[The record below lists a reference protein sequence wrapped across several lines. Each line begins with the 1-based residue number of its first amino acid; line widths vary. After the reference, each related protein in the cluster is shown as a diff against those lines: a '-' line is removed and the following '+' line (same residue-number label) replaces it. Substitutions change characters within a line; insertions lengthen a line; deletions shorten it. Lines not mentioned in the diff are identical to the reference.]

1 MTLRLL
7 HTADWQLGKSFAGV
21 PGDAGAYLRKARF
34 DAVRTLARLAGE
46 RRVDA
51 VLVAGDVFDD
61 NFAGAGTVA
70 RALDA
75 MREFPGPWLL
85 LPGNHDADTA
95 ASVWSRLRRADL
107 PENILLATEPEPMH
121 LAAGRVAVLPAPL
134 GARRVRDDLSAWM
147 DAASTPPGVIRVGL
161 AHGSV
166 EGRLPGEA
174 DAANPIAPDRADR
187 ARLDYLALGDW
198 HGTVEIAPRTWYAG
212 TPEPDRFPTNEPG
225 HALVVEIDAAG
236 APPRVERVATA
247 SYRWGS
253 ATLDCTG
260 LDQAD
265 IAAAVEAVLPAPAD
279 RHRALLRLRLGGLVG
294 LATRAAIDAAIERVA
309 GELVWLD
316 VVADG
321 LAAEPDQRDLA
332 ALAEIPATAAAART
346 LQEAAVTGPVDERDT
361 ARLALRL
368 LYAEARALERRA

>member
-21 PGDAGAYLRKARF
+21 PGDAAALLREARF
-34 DAVRTLARLAGE
+34 QAVRTLARLAGE
-46 RRVDA
+46 RQVDA

-61 NFAGAGTVA
+61 NLVGAATLA
-70 RALDA
+70 RALAA
-75 MREFPGPWLL
+75 MREFVGPWVL

-95 ASVWSRLRRADL
+95 ASVWSRLRRTGL
-107 PENILLATEPEPMH
+107 PDNVILATVPEPLR
-121 LAAGRVAVLPAPL
+121 LAAGRLAVLPAPL

-147 DAASTPPGVIRVGL
+147 DEAVSPAEAIRVGL

-174 DAANPIAPDRADR
+174 DAGNPIAADRAQR

-198 HGTVEIAPRTWYAG
+198 HGTIEVAPRTWYSG
-212 TPEPDRFPTNEPG
+212 TPEPDRYPTNEPG
-225 HALVVEIDAAG
+225 NALVVEIEAPG

-247 SYRWGS
+247 SYRWSS

-260 LDQAD
+260 LDQGD
-265 IAAAVEAVLPAPAD
+265 VAAAIETVLPAPAE
-279 RHRALLRLRLGGLVG
+279 RHRTLLRLRLSGVSG
-294 LATRAAIDAAIERVA
+294 LATRAAIDTILERA
-309 GELVWLD
+309 SGEMIWLD

-321 LAAEPDQRDLA
+321 LATEPDERDLA
-332 ALAEIPATAAAART
+332 ALAEVPATAAAART
-346 LQEAAVTGPVDERDT
+346 LQDATLNGPAEERDT

-368 LYAEARALERRA
+368 LYAAARALERRT